1 MPLGFE
7 KLRFREHG
15 FGADDCCNVMPPLAT
30 ERFTTNVENLT
41 GERQSDM
48 SKRKPLT
55 DADGDAI
62 LKLIVMNEVQIVSF
76 YE

>member
-1 MPLGFE
+1 
-7 KLRFREHG
+7 
-15 FGADDCCNVMPPLAT
+15 
-30 ERFTTNVENLT
+30 
-41 GERQSDM
+41 M

-76 YE
+76 DE

>member
-1 MPLGFE
+1 
-7 KLRFREHG
+7 
-15 FGADDCCNVMPPLAT
+15 MPPLAT

-76 YE
+76 DE